1 MAGAYLWV
9 LLAVQLVTLVLV
21 GYFIGIIAM
30 ERSRDAYG
38 HGRMAAL
45 AFIPVANLWLLAT
58 RSKNEVSANRI
69 PTIPLLTDGRG
80 VVSGIVMIVAGVYLS
95 AYAEVEVERRVAE
108 AGTEQQSVL
117 LASLI
122 RSQGLEAALQQMA
135 AEVPTPQQVDEI
147 TTLQQVEGQGSTFRY
162 IYELSVD
169 RHALSTSMRTSL
181 TQSNCSGLRPWIEA
195 GATLAHVYLRR
206 DGSEIGTVTGRVPG
220 HGVGVVGASGSCG

>member
-1 MAGAYLWV
+1 MLMGM
-9 LLAVQLVTLVLV
+9 V
-21 GYFIGIIAM
+21 GWL
-30 ERSRDAYG
+30 RSRSS
-38 HGRMAAL
+38 RSR
-45 AFIPVANLWLLAT
+45 NLWLLAT

-135 AEVPTPQQVDEI
+135 AEVPTPQQVENGGDK
-147 TTLQQVEGQGSTFRY
+147 LVHGSGGISQPRA
-162 IYELSVD
+162 E
-169 RHALSTSMRTSL
+169 
-181 TQSNCSGLRPWIEA
+181 
-195 GATLAHVYLRR
+195 
-206 DGSEIGTVTGRVPG
+206 
-220 HGVGVVGASGSCG
+220 